1 MVLMMFKRIANHGL
15 WGLLSAGLTLF
26 IGFVFLY
33 AYMYLHLPSVSGLK
47 EVKFQA
53 PMRIL
58 ASDGQLIAEFGTK
71 RRIPIEVDQ
80 VPKHLIMALLATED
94 QRFYQHEGVD
104 FRGIARAAMA
114 VISSGRKVQG
124 ASTITMQVA
133 RNFFLTRKKSY
144 QRKINEILLAI
155 KIEHTLT
162 KDEILGLYLNKVFFG
177 HRAYGIAAAAQV
189 YYGKPLKELTLAQ
202 MAMLAGLPQAPSRS
216 NPLTSPV
223 LALERRNH
231 VLERLLEL
239 KEITKSEYD
248 QSIQAPI
255 TASYHDHH
263 VEVNA
268 PYVAEMVRQDII
280 DHLGEAR
287 AMQGLEVV
295 TTIDSRLQKKA
306 QQALRNGLV
315 AYSMRHGYIGRE
327 GHINGPLDQDAWVS
341 TLKSYRVVADL
352 VPAAIVAVDEL
363 SAKALLSDGSQITIK
378 WPQMRWARYRTVS
391 HRLGPKRTSAKQI
404 LTVGDV
410 VRVKR
415 LKSGVYALRQLP
427 QVQGALIASAPH
439 TAQVVALVG
448 GFSFSQSR
456 FNRATQARRQ
466 AGSIFKPFIYS
477 AALNQGYTW
486 ASIINDS
493 PIVMKDSGENS
504 LWRPNNDNF
513 SFNGPTRLLVGL
525 NQSRNLVSIRLLQAI
540 GIPYALDYVS
550 RFGFNKTNLPNSLSL
565 ALGSGETSPLQ
576 MIQGF
581 NVFATGGY
589 RLAPYLVKTIR
600 SNGEVIY
607 EHTTPLQ
614 MPGQTLN
621 DSLRV
626 IDADNAYLMTVALR
640 SVIKNGTGRRAM
652 VLKRQDLSGKTG
664 TTNHKVDA
672 WFAGFNHKFSSVVWV
687 GYDDQTSLQEFGS
700 QAALPIWIDFM
711 REALKG
717 VKEVP
722 LTRPADIVVARID
735 AKTGLLAMPGDP
747 HAIFQEFRSKYLP
760 KSFSDSSQNV
770 SDAFSEG
777 VEVGAPDISPNLF

>member
-1 MVLMMFKRIANHGL
+1 MFKRLANHGL
-15 WGLLSAGLTLF
+15 WGLLSAGATLF
-26 IGFVFLY
+26 IVFIFLY

-58 ASDGQLIAEFGTK
+58 ANDGQLIAEFGTK
-71 RRIPIEVDQ
+71 RRIPVDVNE

-104 FRGIARAAMA
+104 FRGVARAALA

-144 QRKINEILLAI
+144 LRKINEILLAI
-155 KIEHTLT
+155 KIEHTLS

-177 HRAYGIAAAAQV
+177 NRAYGIAAAAQV
-189 YYGKPLKELTLAQ
+189 YYGKPLNELTLAQ

-216 NPLTSPV
+216 NPLTSPA

-231 VLERLLEL
+231 VLERMLDL
-239 KEITKSEYD
+239 KEITQNEYD
-248 QSIQAPI
+248 ESVKAPI

-280 DHLGEAR
+280 DHLGEEK

-295 TTIDSRLQKKA
+295 TTIRPKLQKKA
-306 QQALRNGLV
+306 QQALRHGLI

-327 GHINGPLDQDAWVS
+327 GYIGGSFDEHAWVS
-341 TLKSYRVVADL
+341 ELKNYKIVGDL
-352 VPAAIVAVDEL
+352 LPAAVTQVDDL
-363 SAKALLSDGSQITIK
+363 SAKVLLSDGSQVEIN
-378 WPQMRWARYRTVS
+378 WPQMSWARYRTVG
-391 HRLGPKRTSAKQI
+391 HHLGPKRTSAKQI
-404 LTVGDV
+404 LRVGDV
-410 VRVKR
+410 VRVR
-415 LKSGVYALRQLP
+415 QLQSGVYALRQLP
-427 QVQGALIASAPH
+427 QVQGALIASVPR
-439 TAQVVALVG
+439 TAEVVALVG
-448 GFSFSQSR
+448 GFNFSLSR

-477 AALNQGYTW
+477 AALNQGYTL

-513 SFNGPTRLLVGL
+513 SFKGPTRLLVGL

-550 RFGFNKTNLPNSLSL
+550 RFGFNASKLPNSLSL
-565 ALGSGETSPLQ
+565 ALGSGEASPLQ

-581 NVFATGGY
+581 NVFASGGY
-589 RLAPYLVKTIR
+589 RLTPYLIQSIR

-607 EHTTPLQ
+607 DHSSVSQLT
-614 MPGQTLN
+614 GQAID

-626 IDADNAYLMTVALR
+626 IDADNAYLMTTALR
-640 SVIKNGTGRRAM
+640 SVIKSGTGRQAM

-664 TTNHKVDA
+664 TTNNKVDA
-672 WFAGFNHKFSSVVWV
+672 WFAGFNHDVSSVVWV

-700 QAALPIWIDFM
+700 RAALPIWIDFM

-722 LTRPADIVVARID
+722 LTRPSDIVVARID
-735 AKTGLLAMPGDP
+735 PETGLLAPAGDP
-747 HAIFQEFRSKYLP
+747 NAIFQEFRSQYLP
-760 KSFSDSSQNV
+760 KSFSRPTQNMSEPLIDGAQTQA
-770 SDAFSEG
+770 SDTS
-777 VEVGAPDISPNLF
+777 PDLF